1 MTCRKYQQVM
11 ASQERVETLRVEV
24 EVKPRLRG
32 VSHAFAFVAALAGC
46 LFLALTPAEGVRYLS
61 GMVFGISLVLMF
73 GISATYHCPSWSS
86 ATSQRI
92 QRFDHAAI
100 YALIAG
106 TFTPM
111 ATLDGAGGWGPK
123 LLWVMWAAALT
134 GAGLALLG
142 RSGPR
147 GLRSVLYVVLGTV
160 SLPVLLRL
168 PDVIGPARVAWLVFG
183 AVLYA
188 LGAAV
193 YARRWPDPRPAVF
206 GYHEL
211 FHLMVIAA
219 AAVHYAVILDVLW
232 GR

>member
-1 MTCRKYQQVM
+1 M
-11 ASQERVETLRVEV
+11 ASQERVETLRVED

-46 LFLALTPAEGVRYLS
+46 FFLALAPAEGMRYLA
-61 GMVFGISLVLMF
+61 GMVFGVSLVLMF
-73 GISATYHCPSWSS
+73 GISATYHCPNWSP
-86 ATSQRI
+86 ATYRRI

-106 TFTPM
+106 SFTPI
-111 ATLDGAGGWGPK
+111 AALDEAGGWGPR

-160 SLPVLLRL
+160 SLPVMLRL
-168 PDVIGPARVAWLVFG
+168 PGIIGPARVGWLVFG

-188 LGAAV
+188 MGAVV
-193 YARRWPDPRPAVF
+193 YARRWPDPRPTVF

-219 AAVHYAVILDVLW
+219 ASVHYAVILDVLW
-232 GR
+232 S

>member
-1 MTCRKYQQVM
+1 M
-11 ASQERVETLRVEV
+11 
-24 EVKPRLRG
+24 
-32 VSHAFAFVAALAGC
+32 SHAFAFVAAIAGC
-46 LFLALTPAEGVRYLS
+46 FFLALAPVEGVLHLA
-61 GMVFGISLVLMF
+61 GMVFGFSLVLMF
-73 GISATYHCPSWSS
+73 GISATYHCPNWSP
-86 ATSQRI
+86 ATYRRI

-106 TFTPM
+106 SFTPI
-111 ATLDGAGGWGPK
+111 AALDTAGGWGPL
-123 LLWVMWAAALT
+123 LLWVMWGAALT

-160 SLPVLLRL
+160 SLPVMLRL
-168 PDVIGPARVAWLVFG
+168 PDVIGPARVGWLVFG

-188 LGAAV
+188 LGACV
-193 YARRWPDPRPAVF
+193 YARRWPDPRPTVF

-219 AAVHYAVILDVLW
+219 ASVHYAVILDVLW
-232 GR
+232 RR

>member
-1 MTCRKYQQVM
+1 M
-11 ASQERVETLRVEV
+11 ASQERVETLCAEV

-46 LFLALTPAEGVRYLS
+46 FFLALAPAEGVRHLA
-61 GMVFGISLVLMF
+61 GMVFGVSLVLMF
-73 GISATYHCPSWSS
+73 GISATYHCPNWSP
-86 ATSQRI
+86 ATAQRI

-100 YALIAG
+100 YGLIAG
-106 TFTPM
+106 TFTPV
-111 ATLDGAGGWGPK
+111 AALDAAGGWSPR

-142 RSGPR
+142 ISGPR

-160 SLPVLLRL
+160 SLPVMLRL
-168 PDVIGPARVAWLVFG
+168 PDVIGPARAGWLVFG

-188 LGAAV
+188 LGAGV
-193 YARRWPDPRPAVF
+193 YARRWPDPRPAIF

-211 FHLMVIAA
+211 FHLMVVAA

-232 GR
+232 SR

>member
-1 MTCRKYQQVM
+1 M
-11 ASQERVETLRVEV
+11 ASQARVETLRLEE

-46 LFLALTPAEGVRYLS
+46 LVLAQAPAEGVRYLT
-61 GMVFGISLVLMF
+61 GLVFGVSLVLMF
-73 GISATYHCPSWSS
+73 GISATYHCPNWSP
-86 ATSQRI
+86 ATSQRL

-100 YALIAG
+100 YGLIAG

-111 ATLDGAGGWGPK
+111 AALDAVGSWGPR

-142 RSGPR
+142 HSGPR

-160 SLPVLLRL
+160 SLPVMLRL
-168 PDVIGPARVAWLVFG
+168 PGVIGPARVGWLVFG
-183 AVLYA
+183 GVLYA
-188 LGAAV
+188 LGAGV
-193 YARRWPDPRPAVF
+193 YARRWPDPHPTVF
-206 GYHEL
+206 GYHEI

-219 AAVHYAVILDVLW
+219 AAVHYTVILDVLW

>member
-1 MTCRKYQQVM
+1 M
-11 ASQERVETLRVEV
+11 AFQARVEILRVDG

-32 VSHAFAFVAALAGC
+32 VSHACAFVAALAGC
-46 LFLALTPAEGVRYLS
+46 FFLALAPAGGARYLA
-61 GMVFGISLVLMF
+61 GLVFGVSLVLMF
-73 GISATYHCPSWSS
+73 GISATYHCPNWSP
-86 ATSQRI
+86 ATYQRI

-100 YALIAG
+100 YVLIAG
-106 TFTPM
+106 TFTPI
-111 ATLDGAGGWGPK
+111 AALDGAGGWGPR
-123 LLWVMWAAALT
+123 LLWVMWAAALV

-147 GLRSVLYVVLGTV
+147 GLRSLLYVVLGMV
-160 SLPVLLRL
+160 ALPVVVRL
-168 PDVIGPARVAWLVFG
+168 PAIIGPARVGWLVFG

-188 LGAAV
+188 LGAGV
-193 YARRWPDPRPAVF
+193 YARRWPDPHPTVF

-219 AAVHYAVILDVLW
+219 ATVHYAVILDVLW

>member
-1 MTCRKYQQVM
+1 M
-11 ASQERVETLRVEV
+11 AFHKRVESFQVEE

-46 LFLALTPAEGVRYLS
+46 FFLAQAPVEGVRYLA

-73 GISATYHCPSWSS
+73 GISAAYHCPNWSP
-86 ATSQRI
+86 ATSQRF

-100 YALIAG
+100 YVLIAG

-111 ATLDGAGGWGPK
+111 ALLDAEGGWGPRV
-123 LLWVMWAAALT
+123 LWVMWTAALT

-142 RSGPR
+142 LSGPR
-147 GLRSVLYVVLGTV
+147 GLRSLLYVVLGTV
-160 SLPVLLRL
+160 SLPVMLRL
-168 PDVIGPARVAWLVFG
+168 PEVIGLARVGWLVFG

-188 LGAAV
+188 LGAGV
-193 YARRWPDPRPAVF
+193 YARRWPDPYPTVF

-232 GR
+232 GAGAP

>member
-1 MTCRKYQQVM
+1 M

-46 LFLALTPAEGVRYLS
+46 LFLAQAPVEGVRYLT

-73 GISATYHCPSWSS
+73 GISATYHCPKWSP

-100 YALIAG
+100 YVLIAG

-111 ATLDGAGGWGPK
+111 AVLDAAGGWGPR

-134 GAGLALLG
+134 GAGLSLLG
-142 RSGPR
+142 LSGPP

-160 SLPVLLRL
+160 SIPVLLRL
-168 PDVIGPARVAWLVFG
+168 PGVIGSARVGWLVFG

-188 LGAAV
+188 LGAGV

-206 GYHEL
+206 GYHEI

-219 AAVHYAVILDVLW
+219 ATVHYAVILDVLR

>member
-1 MTCRKYQQVM
+1 M
-11 ASQERVETLRVEV
+11 ASNERVETLRVEVEVEV

-32 VSHAFAFVAALAGC
+32 VSHAFAFVAALVGYW
-46 LFLALTPAEGVRYLS
+46 FLALAPAEGVRLLA
-61 GMVFGISLVLMF
+61 GRVFGASLVLMF
-73 GISATYHCPSWSS
+73 GISAMYHCPNWSP
-86 ATSQRI
+86 ATYRRI

-100 YALIAG
+100 YGLIAG
-106 TFTPM
+106 TFTPI
-111 ATLDGAGGWGPK
+111 AVLDMEGGWGSS
-123 LLWVMWAAALT
+123 LLWVMWLAALT

-142 RSGPR
+142 LSGPR

-160 SLPVLLRL
+160 SLPLMLRL
-168 PDVIGPARVAWLVFG
+168 PDIIGPVRVGWLVFG

-188 LGAAV
+188 LGAVV
-193 YARRWPDPRPAVF
+193 YARRWPDPHPTVF

-219 AAVHYAVILDVLW
+219 ASVHYAVILDVLW

>member
-1 MTCRKYQQVM
+1 M
-11 ASQERVETLRVEV
+11 ASRERVETLRVGVEV

-32 VSHAFAFVAALAGC
+32 VSHACAFVASLVGYF
-46 LFLALTPAEGVRYLS
+46 FLAVAPAQGVRHLA

-73 GISATYHCPSWSS
+73 GISATYHCPNWSP
-86 ATSQRI
+86 ATYQRI

-100 YALIAG
+100 YGLIAG
-106 TFTPM
+106 TFTPI
-111 ATLDGAGGWGPK
+111 ATLDVEGGWGPR

-147 GLRSVLYVVLGTV
+147 GLRSVLYVVLGMV
-160 SLPVLLRL
+160 SLPMMLRL
-168 PDVIGPARVAWLVFG
+168 PAVIGPARVGWLVFG
-183 AVLYA
+183 GVLYA
-188 LGAAV
+188 LGAVV
-193 YARRWPDPRPAVF
+193 YARRWPDPHPTVV
-206 GYHEL
+206 GYHEV

-219 AAVHYAVILDVLW
+219 ASVHYTVILSVLW